1 MTTDSRME
9 TNGSAQGLSV
19 FTVLKAIRR
28 RKLYLLM
35 PVLLLTAGAGIYA
48 LRLPERFRAQALIAA
63 EPVIPVHYLTD
74 RVDTATTVNV
84 QDQLRAVRETL
95 FSPLVLET
103 VIREFKLYDL
113 GQKPVPGQTQEEMK
127 SRIPVQVEGPD
138 TFSVGFEGGNRQQA
152 MQVANRLSE
161 LFIERTADIRGQRA
175 AQEDSFLDAEVERLR
190 KQLSE
195 QEESLK
201 TYKQGAVQELPERL
215 TTNLKL
221 FENLQQQ
228 VQGKTDQITE
238 VQARRSAAI
247 EEMKT
252 LEKQGTLESP
262 EQPRE
267 KSTTL
272 ESLRLKLR
280 QLKAQYTAKYPE
292 VEQTEKEIR
301 DLEAAGTPAGHVRG
315 DPSPVQMRYFALQ
328 AELKSIDLRLKSYQ
342 QERNTLTSEMKN
354 YERRIN
360 SSPGYETVLGERV
373 RDAAVT
379 RTRYET
385 LYTKQQEAKLDQRA
399 KKSTNEV
406 AFKIVEAAQLP
417 SAPYS
422 PHRRRILLMGF
433 MASLGLGLI
442 AALFVEQMDTSFHT
456 IEEFQGSTTLPV
468 LAAVPTIPRR
478 VAEVRLFKNGAGA
491 LSQRAAPKLEDGGFT
506 PGQRRDFQQR
516 RLTLIGDPQS
526 TSSAQYGI
534 LALKVQRWINQSDAR
549 VLLVTSAA
557 GGEGKSVTAVNLSL
571 ALSSL
576 LDGPVLLLDGDVRRP
591 QVHKQLGLNPEKG
604 FSELLQQRGG
614 EATSYV
620 SKFRDLDVI
629 AGGAEPANPVG
640 LLASRRA
647 AEIFA
652 RLRKEYRFIV
662 LDSPPIMPIADSHI
676 LAGLADGV
684 VIVVRAGR
692 TPRELFRCAI
702 ESLGASNVLGAVLN
716 DVEYNDTRYGY
727 AYEYYQRHNVGR
739 S

>member
-1 MTTDSRME
+1 MKTGSWME
-9 TNGSAQGLSV
+9 TNGAAQGLSV

-48 LRLPERFRAQALIAA
+48 LHLPERFRAEALIAA
-63 EPVIPVHYLTD
+63 EPVIPAHYLTD
-74 RVDTATTVNV
+74 RVDAATAVNV

-95 FSPLVLET
+95 FSTLVLET
-103 VIREFKLYDL
+103 AIREFRLYDL
-113 GQKPVPGQTQEEMK
+113 VRKRVPGQALEEMK

-138 TFSVGFEGGNRQQA
+138 TFSVGFEGENRQQV
-152 MQVANRLSE
+152 MQVANRLAG
-161 LFIERTADIRGQRA
+161 LFIERTADLRGQRA
-175 AQEDSFLDAEVERLR
+175 AQEDSFLDTEVERLR
-190 KQLSE
+190 NQLSE

-228 VQGKTDQITE
+228 VQGKTDQITDG
-238 VQARRSAAI
+238 QARRSAAI
-247 EEMKT
+247 EEMKA
-252 LEKQGTLESP
+252 LEKQGTLDSP

-267 KSTTL
+267 GSTTI
-272 ESLRLKLR
+272 ESLRFKLR

-301 DLEAAGTPAGHVRG
+301 DLEAAGTPTGHVRG

-342 QERNTLTSEMKN
+342 QERNTLASEMKN

-360 SSPGYETVLGERV
+360 SSPGYETVLGQRM

-379 RTRYET
+379 RTRYEA

-399 KKSTNEV
+399 KQSNNDV
-406 AFKIVEAAQLP
+406 AFKIIEAAQLP
-417 SAPYS
+417 STPYS

-442 AALFVEQMDTSFHT
+442 AVLFVEQMDTSFHT
-456 IEEFQGSTTLPV
+456 IEEFQSSTTLPV
-468 LAAVPTIPRR
+468 LAAVPTIPGR
-478 VAEVRLFKNGAGA
+478 VPEVRQLKNGAGP
-491 LSQRAAPKLEDGGFT
+491 LSQWAAPKLEDDGFT
-506 PGQRRDFQQR
+506 PGQRRDFQER

-534 LALKVQRWINQSDAR
+534 LALKVQQWINQSDGR

-576 LDGPVLLLDGDVRRP
+576 LEGPVLLLDGDLRRP
-591 QVHKQLGLNPEKG
+591 QVHKQLGLSPAKG
-604 FSELLQQRGG
+604 FSDLFLRPDGDV
-614 EATSYV
+614 TTYV
-620 SKFRDLDVI
+620 SKFRELYVI
-629 AGGAEPANPVG
+629 SGGAEPMNPVG
-640 LLASRRA
+640 LLASRTA

-652 RLRKEYRFIV
+652 RLRKEFRFIV
-662 LDSPPIMPIADSHI
+662 LDSPPIVPIADSHI
-676 LAGLADGV
+676 LAGLADAV
-684 VIVVRAGR
+684 VIVVRARR
-692 TPRELFRCAI
+692 TPRELFQRAI
-702 ESLGASNVLGAVLN
+702 ESLGASNVLGVVLN
-716 DVEYNDTRYGY
+716 DVEYGDTRYGY

>member
-1 MTTDSRME
+1 MKTDSRME
-9 TNGSAQGLSV
+9 MNEAAQGLSV

-48 LRLPERFRAQALIAA
+48 LHLPERFRAQALIAA
-63 EPVIPVHYLTD
+63 EPVIPAHYLTD
-74 RVDTATTVNV
+74 RVDAATTVNV
-84 QDQLRAVRETL
+84 QEQLRTVRETL
-95 FSPLVLET
+95 FSPMVLET

-113 GQKPVPGQTQEEMK
+113 VQKRAPGQALEEMK

-138 TFSVGFEGGNRQQA
+138 TFSVGFEGGNRHQV
-152 MQVANRLSE
+152 MQVANRLAE
-161 LFIERTADIRGQRA
+161 LFIERTAALRGQRA

-190 KQLSE
+190 NQLSE

-238 VQARRSAAI
+238 GQARRSAAM

-267 KSTTL
+267 RSTTL

-301 DLEAAGTPAGHVRG
+301 DLEAAGAPAGHVRG
-315 DPSPVQMRYFALQ
+315 DPSPVQMRYYALQ

-360 SSPGYETVLGERV
+360 SSPGYETVLGQRV

-379 RTRYET
+379 RTRYEA
-385 LYTKQQEAKLDQRA
+385 LFTKQQEAKLDQRA
-399 KKSTNEV
+399 KQSTNDV
-406 AFKIVEAAQLP
+406 AFKIIEAAQLP

-442 AALFVEQMDTSFHT
+442 AVLFVEQMDTSFHT
-456 IEEFQGSTTLPV
+456 IEEFQSSTNLPV
-468 LAAVPTIPRR
+468 LSAVPTIPYRG
-478 VAEVRLFKNGAGA
+478 AEVRRFKNGARA
-491 LSQRAAPKLEDGGFT
+491 SSQRAAPKLEDAGFT
-506 PGQRRDFQQR
+506 AGQRRDFQKR
-516 RLTLIGDPQS
+516 RLTVIGDPQS
-526 TSSAQYGI
+526 TPSEQYGI
-534 LALKVQRWINQSDAR
+534 LALKVQQWINQSKGR

-557 GGEGKSVTAVNLSL
+557 GGEGKSLTAANLSL

-576 LDGPVLLLDGDVRRP
+576 LEGPVLLLDGDLRRP
-591 QVHKQLGLNPEKG
+591 RVHRLLGLNPAKG
-604 FSELLQQRGG
+604 FSDLLLRPDDDV
-614 EATSYV
+614 TSYV
-620 SKFRDLDVI
+620 SKFRDLYVI

-647 AEIFA
+647 AEIVV
-652 RLRKEYRFIV
+652 RLSKEFRFIV
-662 LDSPPIMPIADSHI
+662 LDSPPIVPIADSHI
-676 LAGLADGV
+676 LASLADAV
-684 VIVVRAGR
+684 VMVVRAGR

-702 ESLGASNVLGAVLN
+702 QSLGASNVLGAVLN
-716 DVEYNDTRYGY
+716 DVEYGDTRYGY
-727 AYEYYQRHNVGR
+727 AYEYYQQHNVGR